1 MFKVATTLLFFLFTI
16 TANAQKQ
23 EKLTIRHLTGNFYV
37 YVTYN
42 EYQGNRIGAN
52 AMYLVTNK
60 GVVLFDTPWD
70 TTQFQ
75 PLLDSIKARHHKEVI
90 LCFATHFH
98 EDRTGGLDY
107 YNQKGIATYTTAFT
121 DSLSRK
127 RGMKRAAHL
136 MTKDTTFTVGGYSFS
151 TYYPGRGHAPDNIVI
166 WFAKEKI
173 LYGGCLVKSTT
184 DNTLGNL
191 GDASIADYA
200 NTIKNVQ
207 RKCPDSKYII
217 TGHNDYSSTRS
228 LQHTYRMAKA
238 LQKRKPVQ
246 H

>member
-1 MFKVATTLLFFLFTI
+1 MSSVFTSLLLLLSTIIAT
-16 TANAQKQ
+16 AQTQ
-23 EKLTIRHLTGNFYV
+23 EKLTIRPLTDNFYV

-52 AMYLVTNK
+52 AMYLVTDK

-75 PLLDSIKARHHKEVI
+75 PLLDSIKARHNKEVI

-98 EDRTGGLDY
+98 EDRTGGLAY
-107 YNQKGIATYTTAFT
+107 YRQKGIATYTTAYT
-121 DSLSRK
+121 DELSRK
-127 RGMKRAAHL
+127 RGMKRADNI
-136 MTKDTTFTVGGYSFS
+136 MMKDTTFTVGENTFS

-166 WFAKEKI
+166 WFEREKI
-173 LYGGCLVKSTT
+173 LYGGCLVKSTA

-207 RKCPDSKYII
+207 RKYRNPKYII

-228 LQHTYRMAKA
+228 LQHTYKMAKA
-238 LQKRKPVQ
+238 LQKRQ
-246 H
+246 ANR